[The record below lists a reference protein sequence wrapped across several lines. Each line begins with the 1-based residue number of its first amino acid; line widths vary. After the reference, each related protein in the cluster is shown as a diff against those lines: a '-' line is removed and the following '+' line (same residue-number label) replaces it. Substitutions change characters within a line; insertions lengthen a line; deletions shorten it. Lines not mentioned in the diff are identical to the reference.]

1 MLTPWGLPGSS
12 SRNPTRPATVMPIQT
27 AESLLQAMRESELFN
42 PEQLDRFARV
52 LAPLGDDTQVLCRY
66 LIQHEDVPA
75 YQLRK
80 LIHGK
85 TAELIIGPYV
95 VLDKL
100 GEGGMGKVYKARD
113 TRSGR
118 VVALKVIRPHLLSN
132 ALVRARYSREVQTA
146 LSLNHPNIAAAY
158 EAGEAGDRHYLALE
172 FVDGLDL
179 ARLVRGHGTLTIP
192 EACEYVRQA
201 ALGLQHAHDRG
212 FVHRDIKP
220 SNILVSGERH
230 HVAATEPA
238 CVKILDMGLVR
249 SVGFEEGFGGT
260 ELTRDGTVVGTPDYM
275 APEQAK
281 NSSTVDHR
289 ADLYSLGATF
299 YLLLTGKPPFPEG
312 TAIEKILKH
321 QGDRPPNLQKLR
333 PDTPDELV
341 RIVTRLLSKKPA
353 DRYATAQDLAEA
365 LLPLTLFPKEPAVA
379 ASAETPDPVMS
390 SSSLHPVHAILPPED
405 VTAADAPSPPETQ
418 RQSTNLDRVSDPT
431 PRPRPRPAP
440 ARRSTTKRA
449 RDKEPTRASL
459 FWRWVLLA
467 AIVLAMLGTVLATI
481 IAIAFWYAG
490 RR

>member
-1 MLTPWGLPGSS
+1 
-12 SRNPTRPATVMPIQT
+12 MPIQT
-27 AESLLQAMRESELFN
+27 AESLLQALKESELFS
-42 PEQLDRFARV
+42 PGQLDRFARV
-52 LAPLGDDTQVLCRY
+52 LAPLGDDPQVLCRH
-66 LIQHEDVPA
+66 LIQHERVPA

-85 TAELIIGPYV
+85 AAELLIGPYV

-100 GEGGMGKVYKARD
+100 GEGGMGKVFKAQD

-118 VVALKVIRPHLLSN
+118 LVALKVIRPQLLSN
-132 ALVRARYSREVQTA
+132 PLVLARYRREVQTA
-146 LSLNHPNIAAAY
+146 LALNHPNIAAAY
-158 EAGEAGDRHYLALE
+158 EAGESGDRHYLALE

-192 EACEYVRQA
+192 EACEYIRQA

-230 HVAATEPA
+230 HIAATVPA
-238 CVKILDMGLVR
+238 QVKILDMGLVR
-249 SVGFEEGFGGT
+249 SVGFEEGLGGT

-289 ADLYSLGATF
+289 ADLYSLGAAF
-299 YLLLTGKPPFPEG
+299 YLLLTGKAPFPEG

-333 PDTPDELV
+333 PDTPDELA
-341 RIVTRLLSKKPA
+341 RIVTRLLAKKPA

-365 LLPLTLFPKEPAVA
+365 LLPLTQLTDKSA
-379 ASAETPDPVMS
+379 AQATEAKPGPNMS
-390 SSSLHPVHAILPPED
+390 SSALHRPVDTTPTE
-405 VTAADAPSPPETQ
+405 APSPPESPRQTTQ
-418 RQSTNLDRVSDPT
+418 LDRVSDPT
-431 PRPRPRPAP
+431 PRPRPRPGP
-440 ARRSTTKRA
+440 ARRPAPATATTTTA
-449 RDKEPTRASL
+449 PTTRRVRIKAQSRVSL
-459 FWRWVLLA
+459 VWRWLLLA
-467 AIVLAMLGTVLATI
+467 AIVLAMMGTVAAAAVVIWL
-481 IAIAFWYAG
+481 AG
-490 RR
+490 RGWAG